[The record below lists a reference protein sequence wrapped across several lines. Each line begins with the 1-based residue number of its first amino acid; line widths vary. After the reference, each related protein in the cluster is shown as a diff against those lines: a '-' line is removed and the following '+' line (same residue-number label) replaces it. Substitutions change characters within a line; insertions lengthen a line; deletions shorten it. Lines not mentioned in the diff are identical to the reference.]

1 MSKVVCHLQ
10 DMPITEAKSD
20 IETYLKDK
28 LPKLTSSPE
37 LLDKLGLWAGGLFI
51 YAAMVVRYLTL
62 DDLISSTEQTKML
75 NNLLSESY
83 EQASASDATFLIDIL
98 YQQIMRDTF
107 STFKGE
113 LLTRW
118 LHILYTFLCTAECT
132 STSTIAA
139 LIVDNDNE
147 VTKAIVDKLHAVLYS
162 QDNQVFWYHPSFP
175 DFIFDPAQS
184 GFHIGKAKFEFWCN
198 EPAHHHLLGKS
209 CFHIMKSEKFGL
221 WFKMGD
227 IPSSFL
233 FNRDNS
239 DILSK
244 KVQQNISPILRYS
257 SQIGLTTCHQSLVI
271 LFFVTAFQTSFRFM
285 YFSGLRLWTCSK
297 CPVSVLW
304 CFNVHV
310 SGHWRYGLYS
320 LSCTATTNGAGQ
332 HGNSYSELV
341 HDIGEAA
348 NFATYFTGSPAAE
361 LTLHLYIS
369 ALATWLRETS
379 PSQNW
384 KNWSTCIPVFTHVKG
399 SIDMPLMTISA
410 G

>member
-28 LPKLTSSPE
+28 LPKLTGSPE

-62 DDLISSTEQTKML
+62 DDSISSTEQTKML

-113 LLTRW
+113 LLTRQ

-162 QDNQVFWYHPSFP
+162 QDNQVFWYHASFP

-184 GFHIGKAKFEFWCN
+184 GFHIGKEKFEFWCN
-198 EPAHHHLLGKS
+198 EPAHHHLLGKP

-221 WFKMGD
+221 
-227 IPSSFL
+227 
-233 FNRDNS
+233 
-239 DILSK
+239 
-244 KVQQNISPILRYS
+244 
-257 SQIGLTTCHQSLVI
+257 
-271 LFFVTAFQTSFRFM
+271 
-285 YFSGLRLWTCSK
+285 
-297 CPVSVLW
+297 
-304 CFNVHV
+304 
-310 SGHWRYGLYS
+310 
-320 LSCTATTNGAGQ
+320 
-332 HGNSYSELV
+332 
-341 HDIGEAA
+341 
-348 NFATYFTGSPAAE
+348 
-361 LTLHLYIS
+361 
-369 ALATWLRETS
+369 
-379 PSQNW
+379 
-384 KNWSTCIPVFTHVKG
+384 
-399 SIDMPLMTISA
+399 
-410 G
+410 